1 MNANKCTKGLLIMIT
16 NKLKKSPLMGV
27 CFLATIAITST
38 SAHAGGRHSYN
49 DGPGFFLFDLFGQAP
64 QSKYRKPSPQV
75 RGFNRKV
82 GGYSYKFEDTLPPLG
97 SKPDDFSPIFDRGLF
112 SDRLGPDG
120 PYIGD

>member
-1 MNANKCTKGLLIMIT
+1 MIAKKLNKSSLL
-16 NKLKKSPLMGV
+16 GV
-27 CFLATIAITST
+27 CFLTAIAITST
-38 SAHAGGRHSYN
+38 AAQAGGRHSYN
-49 DGPGFFLFDLFGQAP
+49 DGTGFFLFDLFGQAP

-75 RGFNRKV
+75 RGFKRKV

-97 SKPDDFSPIFDRGLF
+97 TKPDDFSPIFDRGLF